1 MANFY
6 KYFTKVVKYLLSKPG
21 ININLITLQ
30 GTASHIAVK
39 IDNVEIINHLMRYN
53 PNTKFFILIL
63 ILQIIL
69 YSLNFSVL
77 DKKGKKPWDYHYS
90 QSAKLDLSKEKS
102 TKHKSSDIPVKFL

>member
-1 MANFY
+1 
-6 KYFTKVVKYLLSKPG
+6 
-21 ININLITLQ
+21 
-30 GTASHIAVK
+30 
-39 IDNVEIINHLMRYN
+39 MRYN

-69 YSLNFSVL
+69 YSVL